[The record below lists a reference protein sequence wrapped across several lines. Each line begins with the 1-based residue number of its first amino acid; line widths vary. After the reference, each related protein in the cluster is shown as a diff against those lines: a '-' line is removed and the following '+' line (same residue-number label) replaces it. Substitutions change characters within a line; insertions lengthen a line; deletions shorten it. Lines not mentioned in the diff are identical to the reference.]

1 MGELAD
7 LIRPGAGRGLD
18 FVILDDLRK
27 RTGISVSEILKFSVA
42 EMDANSLPR
51 EEISRCENCSRR
63 MLSPVIIHGR
73 HFCSVLCFERWKWR
87 RERGGKDAG

>member
-1 MGELAD
+1 MVELAD

-42 EMDANSLPR
+42 EMVANSLDTDASELR
-51 EEISRCENCSRR
+51 IKIRTMDEFDEVTVMDNGSKQISLEEIKLILDFVGS
-63 MLSPVIIHGR
+63 
-73 HFCSVLCFERWKWR
+73 
-87 RERGGKDAG
+87 